1 MRPRSRRWLIDEIL
15 FLVLLILAPGLSRA
29 ADWLQFRGP
38 LGNGVSVETNLPT
51 TLAPGKA
58 VAWQSAL
65 TGRGVSSPVVVGDR
79 VFITSSS
86 GPKQEILHILCFNAA
101 DGSLR
106 WERRFWATGRTMC
119 QEKTCVAAPTPVSD
133 GRRIFAIFSCN
144 DVFCLDLDG
153 NLLWLRGLTRDYPNA
168 SNSIGMS
175 SSPVVVDGVLVVQVE
190 NDSESFAA
198 GLDVLTGTN
207 CWKIDRPKRANWT
220 SPVLLRDAEGRT
232 RVALQSSGGIQVIE
246 PATGRVAWSYP
257 EGASTIPSSATDG
270 RVIYAPSFGITG
282 LQAGEDGKAQ
292 QLWRSSVLRP
302 GTSSPMVC
310 GTNFFVVNDA
320 GVLTCGD
327 TSAGQRRWQLRL
339 KGPFSSSPV
348 GNAQR
353 LYLVNEKGVLFV
365 VDPNAPEGAV
375 VGELNLGETILATPA
390 ISRGAI
396 YLRSDRHLW
405 KLVGP

>member
-1 MRPRSRRWLIDEIL
+1 MKQIVL
-15 FLVLLILAPGLSRA
+15 FVLLALAPGLNHA

-38 LGNGVSVETNLPT
+38 LGNGVSMETNLPA
-51 TLAPGKA
+51 TLEAGKA
-58 VAWQSAL
+58 IAWQTTL
-65 TGRGVSSPVVVGDR
+65 TGRGLSSPVVVGDR
-79 VFITSSS
+79 VFVTCSS
-86 GPKQEILHILCFNAA
+86 GPKQEILHVLCFNAG

-133 GRRIFAIFSCN
+133 GRRIVATFSCN
-144 DVFCLDLDG
+144 DVVCLDLDG

-168 SNSIGMS
+168 SNSLGMS
-175 SSPVVVDGVLVVQVE
+175 SSPVVADGILVVQVE

-207 CWKIDRPKRANWT
+207 RWKIERPKRANWT
-220 SPVLLRDAEGRT
+220 SPVLLRDAGGRSL
-232 RVALQSSGGIQVIE
+232 VALQSSGGVQVVE
-246 PATGRVAWSYP
+246 PVSGRVAWSYP

-270 RVIYAPSFGITG
+270 RVIYAPSFGITA
-282 LQAGEDGKAQ
+282 LQAGEEGKAK
-292 QLWRSSVLRP
+292 QLWRSSLLRP
-302 GTSSPMVC
+302 GTSSPLVC
-310 GTNFFVVNDA
+310 GTNLFVVNDA

-327 TSAGQRRWQLRL
+327 TDAGQRRWQLRL

-353 LYLVNEKGVLFV
+353 LYLANEKGVLFV
-365 VDPNAPEGAV
+365 VDPNAPEGSV
-375 VGELNLGETILATPA
+375 VAELNLGETILATPA
-390 ISRGAI
+390 ISGGAL

-405 KLVGP
+405 KLAGP

>member
-1 MRPRSRRWLIDEIL
+1 MKRIL
-15 FLVLLILAPGLSRA
+15 LLLLVALALGHARA

-38 LGNGVSVETNLPT
+38 LGNGVSEETNLPA
-51 TLAPGKA
+51 TLDAGRSI
-58 VAWQSAL
+58 AWKSAL
-65 TGRGVSSPVVVGDR
+65 TGRGLSSPVVVGDR
-79 VFITSSS
+79 VFLTSSS
-86 GPKQEILHILCFNAA
+86 GPKEEILHILCFNAA

-175 SSPVVVDGVLVVQVE
+175 SSPVVADGVLVVPVE

-198 GLDVLTGTN
+198 GLDAATGTN
-207 CWKIDRPKRANWT
+207 RWKIDRPKKANWT
-220 SPVLLRDAEGRT
+220 SPVVLRHASGRQS
-232 RVALQSSGGIQVIE
+232 VALQSSAGIDVVE
-246 PATGRVAWSYP
+246 PATGRVEWSYT

-270 RVIYAPSFGITG
+270 RIIYAPSHG
-282 LQAGEDGKAQ
+282 LTAMQQGADGKAQ
-292 QLWRSSVLRP
+292 QLWRSGVLRP
-302 GTSSPMVC
+302 GTASPLVC
-310 GTNFFVVNDA
+310 GTNLFVVNDA

-327 TSAGQRRWQLRL
+327 TTAGGRRWQLRL

-353 LYLVNEKGVLFV
+353 LFLVNEKGVLFV
-365 VDPNAPEGAV
+365 VDPNTPEGAV
-375 VGELNLGETILATPA
+375 TGELNLGETILATPA

-405 KLVGP
+405 KLVRP